1 MAGKTPATPKQEPNA
16 PPETPQPDPLLM
28 RQQQLQQQLQQV
40 NKQIM
45 DMRQQESMIKDA
57 IQSASNQAQQT
68 VGALNEIVHQQ
79 QNQK

>member
-1 MAGKTPATPKQEPNA
+1 MAGKTPPSKQEETVV
-16 PPETPQPDPLLM
+16 PEAPQPDPLLM
-28 RQQQLQQQLQQV
+28 RRQQLQQQLQQI

-57 IQSASNQAQQT
+57 IQSASNQAQQM
-68 VGALNEIVHQQ
+68 VGALNEIAYQQ